1 MLHADSTW
9 RQLIT
14 HSRPSFP
21 FAGSIGAGRILQK
34 AWDLAFPGSVI

>member
-21 FAGSIGAGRILQK
+21 LPVPWSRANTAKGLR
-34 AWDLAFPGSVI
+34 